1 MKHLIWSR
9 VSGWALVPAALLAGL
24 ALGGWGPRRELD
36 KAHAEIARLKTLP
49 GRGAEAGSLNVITGV
64 VGIPAGRARRTAPQ
78 RPSAPAAPAPTA
90 EDPPE
95 VSDDAPAPDQEP
107 AADDPRVS
115 LAERLEEA
123 RAAWAVRVDIA
134 RNTFVARTGLRGDDL
149 QRFDVAMA
157 AMNLR
162 FKAAF
167 EKLALALAAGE
178 EINAERGIRTV
189 HELTGI
195 LALAYDE
202 LDRQLP
208 PAWRATAGDDFN
220 LVDFVDPSVAEP
232 LIPVERQLEN
242 RPRFGPG
249 RRRGDRAGVTV
260 EVRSEPRPAVP

>member
-1 MKHLIWSR
+1 MTISR
-9 VSGWALVPAALLAGL
+9 ISGWILVPAALLAGL
-24 ALGGWGPRRELD
+24 VLGGWGPRRELD
-36 KAHAEIARLKTLP
+36 RVNAEIARLKTQP
-49 GRGAEAGSLNVITGV
+49 GRTGDAGSLNVITGV
-64 VGIPAGRARRTAPQ
+64 VGIPSGAARKPAP
-78 RPSAPAAPAPTA
+78 PKPPAPAEPPVSEA
-90 EDPPE
+90 PPE
-95 VSDDAPAPDQEP
+95 APDVATGP
-107 AADDPRVS
+107 GGGPDPDDRTMS
-115 LAERLEEA
+115 FAERIEEA

-167 EKLALALAAGE
+167 ENLARALAAGE

-195 LALAYDE
+195 LALTYDE

-208 PAWRATAGDDFN
+208 STWRAAAGDDFN

-232 LIPVERQLEN
+232 LIPVERQLED

-249 RRRGDRAGVTV
+249 RRRAGRSAVTV
-260 EVRSEPRPAVP
+260 EARAETAGEAPGR